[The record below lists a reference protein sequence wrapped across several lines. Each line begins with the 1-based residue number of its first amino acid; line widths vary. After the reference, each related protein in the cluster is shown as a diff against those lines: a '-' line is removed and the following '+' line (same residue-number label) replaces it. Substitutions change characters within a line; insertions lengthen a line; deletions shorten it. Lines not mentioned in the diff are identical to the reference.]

1 MIHDTRT
8 HVSVNSCNVNLFEFQ
23 SELPSWENINSNRM
37 NKEMKERT
45 LHQSQ
50 KHNFRKKEQSV
61 YTLYKI
67 LLEQFLLFVELI
79 EMFEYSTL

>member
-1 MIHDTRT
+1 
-8 HVSVNSCNVNLFEFQ
+8 
-23 SELPSWENINSNRM
+23 M